1 MWKSL
6 SRSDVPSPTE
16 STCPPAAQRPADTS
30 LATTNAVA
38 TTTSSPSPEPSRQ
51 NRRGSTRYT
60 AVNES
65 LWVGWWAGDEF
76 VLIDAQLVNISAGG
90 VQISI
95 ATAPDQGQVVWMR
108 LEGTSA
114 QGSLAALV
122 LEARWNTLR
131 RRYVVRLEFQEPCR
145 LDILTTAISGK

>member
-1 MWKSL
+1 M
-6 SRSDVPSPTE
+6 
-16 STCPPAAQRPADTS
+16 
-30 LATTNAVA
+30 
-38 TTTSSPSPEPSRQ
+38 
-51 NRRGSTRYT
+51 
-60 AVNES
+60 
-65 LWVGWWAGDEF
+65 GWWAGDEF